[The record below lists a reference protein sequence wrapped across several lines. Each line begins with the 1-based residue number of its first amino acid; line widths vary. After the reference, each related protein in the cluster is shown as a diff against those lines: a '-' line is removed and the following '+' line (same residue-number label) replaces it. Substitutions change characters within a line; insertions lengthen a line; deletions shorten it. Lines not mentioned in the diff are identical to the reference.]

1 MRPWSL
7 SSRVWG
13 AASDP
18 RRRRATGSRQ
28 ARGAET
34 VKVLKALAG
43 GTTAVGRQTAS
54 VTGIS
59 EGLAEWGLAQVI
71 AGAIL
76 ARLILIPIAALRDQL
91 AP

>member
-1 MRPWSL
+1 M
-7 SSRVWG
+7 
-13 AASDP
+13 
-18 RRRRATGSRQ
+18 
-28 ARGAET
+28 
-34 VKVLKALAG
+34 KVLKALAG
-43 GTTAVGRQTAS
+43 GTTAVGRQTTS

-91 AP
+91 PP